1 MPAPLRAPAAASRA
15 NRDSRPFGTSRSSIT
30 QGDSALL
37 WKKTTSLA
45 NVIDRSEGTDR
56 DDGGERL
63 STSAPE
69 LTREPPPVVPGQVLA
84 GKFQIERIVGEGGM
98 GIVVEAMHLQLEER
112 VALKFLRREVMKLPD
127 VVARFDRE
135 ARSAVKLK
143 SEHVAKVTDV
153 GKTDDG
159 IPYMVMELLK
169 GRDLAQ
175 TISESGPLPIQE
187 AVDYLIQACEGVG
200 EAHARGIVHRDL
212 KPENL
217 FVVQRDGWAVVK
229 VLDFGISKAVLVGP
243 SSVDLSSNNT
253 TSIMGSPYYMSP
265 EQLRSTRTVDHRSDI
280 WSLGVVL
287 FELLT
292 GMTIFDETKDFTGL
306 VADILETPHRK
317 LGMFRPDAPPGL
329 EAVIDKCMEKDRAKR
344 WQNVAELAVA
354 LLPYA
359 PRRARIT
366 AERTTSM
373 TRAAGLITDPNFQ
386 VPPSV
391 YPQPQPTLGHS
402 DSYPSAQ
409 QLTPPQVPR
418 GMDYAETV
426 MPPQPQPMIAPQSTP
441 SLMAGAVE
449 TTAAPRKQLSPVVL
463 LFGALLLL
471 GCGVGLAY
479 GVIRSL
485 RPIQSV
491 AAQPTAMPPPTETP
505 SAKPQPTTSTTETT
519 ATTTSETPTA
529 ATTHATTT
537 ARPHNTATARPPNT
551 TTTTAT
557 ATATATHPSLD
568 IQLTR

>member
-1 MPAPLRAPAAASRA
+1 LNAS
-15 NRDSRPFGTSRSSIT
+15 T
-30 QGDSALL
+30 
-37 WKKTTSLA
+37 
-45 NVIDRSEGTDR
+45 
-56 DDGGERL
+56 
-63 STSAPE
+63 PE
-69 LTREPPPVVPGQVLA
+69 NPPREPPPVVPGQVLA

-153 GKTDDG
+153 GKTEDG
-159 IPYMVMELLK
+159 IPYMVMELLN

-175 TISESGPLPIQE
+175 TISENGPLPIQE

-292 GMTIFDETKDFTGL
+292 GLTIFDETKDFTGL

-317 LGMFRPDAPPGL
+317 LNVFRPDAPPGL
-329 EAVIDKCMEKDRAKR
+329 EAVIDKCMEKDRTKR

-366 AERTTSM
+366 AERTTSI
-373 TRAAGLITDPNFQ
+373 TRSAGLITDPNFQ
-386 VPPSV
+386 VPPSI
-391 YPQPQPTLGHS
+391 YPQAPPQPSQPNLGQS

-418 GMDYAETV
+418 GLASGEHRNVDYNAETV
-426 MPPQPQPMIAPQSTP
+426 MPPQMPTPIAQQSTP

-449 TTAAPRKQLSPVVL
+449 TSAQPQRKQLSAVVL
-463 LFGALLLL
+463 LLGAALLL
-471 GCGVGLAY
+471 GCGVLLAY

-485 RPIQSV
+485 RPTQSV
-491 AAQPTAMPPPTETP
+491 AAQPTVTATPVETQP
-505 SAKPQPTTSTTETT
+505 KPQPTTSATAETTAATSETATAT
-519 ATTTSETPTA
+519 ATTTH
-529 ATTHATTT
+529 TT
-537 ARPHNTATARPPNT
+537 RPHNTSTVVTARPPNT
-551 TTTTAT
+551 TTATTT

>member
-1 MPAPLRAPAAASRA
+1 
-15 NRDSRPFGTSRSSIT
+15 
-30 QGDSALL
+30 
-37 WKKTTSLA
+37 
-45 NVIDRSEGTDR
+45 
-56 DDGGERL
+56 
-63 STSAPE
+63 
-69 LTREPPPVVPGQVLA
+69 
-84 GKFQIERIVGEGGM
+84 M
-98 GIVVEAMHLQLEER
+98 GIVAEATHLQLDEKI
-112 VALKFLRREVMKLPD
+112 ALKFLRREVMKMPD

-159 IPYMVMELLK
+159 IPFMVMELLN

-175 TISESGPLPIQE
+175 TISENGPLPIQE

-243 SSVDLSSNNT
+243 SSVDLSTNNT

-265 EQLRSTRTVDHRSDI
+265 EQLRSTRTVDHRADI

-292 GMTIFDETKDFTGL
+292 GTTIFDETKEFTEL

-317 LGMFRPDAPPGL
+317 LGMFRPDAPAGL
-329 EAVIDKCMEKDRAKR
+329 EAVIDKCLEKDRTKR

-366 AERTTSM
+366 AERTTSI
-373 TRAAGLITDPNFQ
+373 TRSAGLITDPNFQ

-391 YPQPQPTLGHS
+391 YPPAPPQQNHGHS
-402 DSYPSAQ
+402 DSYPSAS
-409 QLTPPQVPR
+409 QLTPPNVPR
-418 GMDYAETV
+418 GVDFVADTM
-426 MPPQPQPMIAPQSTP
+426 MPPRVATPVNVFGNMGAQLDQSSP
-441 SLMAGAVE
+441 SLPANALE
-449 TTAAPRKQLSPVVL
+449 TLAPPRKQMSPVVL
-463 LFGALLLL
+463 LLGALLLL

-485 RPIQSV
+485 RPTQTV
-491 AAQPTAMPPPTETP
+491 AAQPTVTAPTPTETQT
-505 SAKPQPTTSTTETT
+505 AKSQPTASSSAPAETT
-519 ATTTSETPTA
+519 AAVATETATA
-529 ATTHATTT
+529 TATHST
-537 ARPHNTATARPPNT
+537 RPHNTSTVNARPP
-551 TTTTAT
+551 TTTTAPT

>member
-1 MPAPLRAPAAASRA
+1 MKGLIATA
-15 NRDSRPFGTSRSSIT
+15 NP
-30 QGDSALL
+30 
-37 WKKTTSLA
+37 
-45 NVIDRSEGTDR
+45 
-56 DDGGERL
+56 
-63 STSAPE
+63 
-69 LTREPPPVVPGQVLA
+69 EPPPVVSGQVLA
-84 GKFQIERIVGEGGM
+84 GKFRIERVIGEGGM
-98 GIVVEAMHLQLEER
+98 GIVAEATHLQLDER
-112 VALKFLRREVMKLPD
+112 VALKFLRREVMEMPD

-153 GKTDDG
+153 GKTEDG
-159 IPYMVMELLK
+159 IPYMVMELLN

-253 TSIMGSPYYMSP
+253 TNIMGSPYYMSP
-265 EQLRSTRTVDHRSDI
+265 EQLRSTRSVDHRADI

-292 GMTIFDETKDFTGL
+292 GLTIFDETKEFTEL

-317 LGMFRPDAPPGL
+317 LCMFRPDAPLGL
-329 EAVIDKCMEKDRAKR
+329 EAVIDKCLEKDRTKR
-344 WQNVAELAVA
+344 FQNVAELAVA
-354 LLPYA
+354 LLPYG

-366 AERTTSM
+366 AERTTSI

-391 YPQPQPTLGHS
+391 YPPGPPQPLLGHS

-409 QLTPPQVPR
+409 QLTPPHVPR
-418 GMDYAETV
+418 GLDPHAETV
-426 MPPQPQPMIAPQSTP
+426 MPPHMPTPIQSSP
-441 SLMAGAVE
+441 SLPANALE
-449 TTAAPRKQLSPVVL
+449 TTPQPRKQVSAVVL
-463 LFGALLLL
+463 LSGAVLLL

-485 RPIQSV
+485 RPMPSV
-491 AAQPTAMPPPTETP
+491 AAQPTVTAPAETQVGKTLPTT
-505 SAKPQPTTSTTETT
+505 TTSTEATVVTSAETATATATHT
-519 ATTTSETPTA
+519 ATTRPRNTSTA
-529 ATTHATTT
+529 V
-537 ARPHNTATARPPNT
+537 TARPPNT

>member
-1 MPAPLRAPAAASRA
+1 LTNSLPNPATPP
-15 NRDSRPFGTSRSSIT
+15 
-30 QGDSALL
+30 
-37 WKKTTSLA
+37 
-45 NVIDRSEGTDR
+45 
-56 DDGGERL
+56 
-63 STSAPE
+63 
-69 LTREPPPVVPGQVLA
+69 EPPPVVPGQVLA
-84 GKFQIERIVGEGGM
+84 GKFRIERVVGEGGM
-98 GIVVEAMHLQLEER
+98 GIVAEATHLQLDER
-112 VALKFLRREVMKLPD
+112 VALKFLRREVMRLPD

-153 GKTDDG
+153 GKTEDG
-159 IPYMVMELLK
+159 IPYMVMELLN

-175 TISESGPLPIQE
+175 TLSESGPLPIQE
-187 AVDYLIQACEGVG
+187 SVDYLIQACEGVG

-243 SSVDLSSNNT
+243 SSVDLASNNT

-317 LGMFRPDAPPGL
+317 LGLFRPDAPPGL
-329 EAVIDKCMEKDRAKR
+329 EAVIDKCLEKDRAKR

-366 AERTTSM
+366 AERTTSI
-373 TRAAGLITDPNFQ
+373 TRSAGLITDPNFH

-391 YPQPQPTLGHS
+391 YPPGAPPHLAHS

-409 QLTPPQVPR
+409 QLTPPNVPR
-418 GMDYAETV
+418 GLASGERGNVDINAETV
-426 MPPQPQPMIAPQSTP
+426 MPPRMATPIHNAESSP
-441 SLMAGAVE
+441 SLPANSIE
-449 TTAAPRKQLSPVVL
+449 TLAPPRKQLSPIVL
-463 LFGALLLL
+463 LLGAVLLL
-471 GCGVGLAY
+471 GCGVLLAY

-485 RPIQSV
+485 RPTQSV
-491 AAQPTAMPPPTETP
+491 AAQPTVTAPTATETVT
-505 SAKPQPTTSTTETT
+505 AKPQPTTSATTEIAAT
-519 ATTTSETPTA
+519 ATATETATSTA
-529 ATTHATTT
+529 THST
-537 ARPHNTATARPPNT
+537 AKPRNTGTVTTARPPNT
-551 TTTTAT
+551 TTTTT
-557 ATATATHPSLD
+557 ATATATHPTLD

>member
-1 MPAPLRAPAAASRA
+1 M
-15 NRDSRPFGTSRSSIT
+15 
-30 QGDSALL
+30 
-37 WKKTTSLA
+37 
-45 NVIDRSEGTDR
+45 
-56 DDGGERL
+56 
-63 STSAPE
+63 
-69 LTREPPPVVPGQVLA
+69 LA
-84 GKFQIERIVGEGGM
+84 GKFRIERVVGEGGM
-98 GIVVEAMHLQLEER
+98 GIVAEATHLQLDER

-159 IPYMVMELLK
+159 IPYMVMELLN

-175 TISESGPLPIQE
+175 TLSENGPLPVQE

-265 EQLRSTRTVDHRSDI
+265 EQLRSTRTVDHRADI

-292 GMTIFDETKDFTGL
+292 GMTIFDETKEFTEL
-306 VADILETPHRK
+306 VADILETQHRK
-317 LGMFRPDAPPGL
+317 LGLFRPDAPPGL
-329 EAVIDKCMEKDRAKR
+329 EAVIDKCLEKDRTKR

-366 AERTTSM
+366 AERTTSI
-373 TRAAGLITDPNFQ
+373 TRSAGLITDPNFQ

-391 YPQPQPTLGHS
+391 YPPGAPPNLGHS

-409 QLTPPQVPR
+409 QLTPPNVPR
-418 GMDYAETV
+418 GVDFAADTM
-426 MPPQPQPMIAPQSTP
+426 MPPRVATPINVGGVQSSP
-441 SLMAGAVE
+441 SLPANSIE
-449 TTAAPRKQLSPVVL
+449 TLAPPRKQLSPVVL
-463 LFGALLLL
+463 LMGALLLL
-471 GCGVGLAY
+471 GCGVLLAY

-485 RPIQSV
+485 RPTQSV
-491 AAQPTAMPPPTETP
+491 AAQPTVTATATATETA
-505 SAKPQPTTSTTETT
+505 SAKPQPTTSTTAEAT
-519 ATTTSETPTA
+519 ATTSVETATA
-529 ATTHATTT
+529 TATHTTT
-537 ARPHNTATARPPNT
+537 ARPRNTGTTTARPPNTT

-557 ATATATHPSLD
+557 ATATATHPTLD

>member
-1 MPAPLRAPAAASRA
+1 
-15 NRDSRPFGTSRSSIT
+15 
-30 QGDSALL
+30 
-37 WKKTTSLA
+37 
-45 NVIDRSEGTDR
+45 
-56 DDGGERL
+56 
-63 STSAPE
+63 
-69 LTREPPPVVPGQVLA
+69 
-84 GKFQIERIVGEGGM
+84 
-98 GIVVEAMHLQLEER
+98 
-112 VALKFLRREVMKLPD
+112 
-127 VVARFDRE
+127 
-135 ARSAVKLK
+135 VKLK

-159 IPYMVMELLK
+159 IPFMVMELLN

-175 TISESGPLPIQE
+175 TLSENGPLPIQE

-243 SSVDLSSNNT
+243 SSVDLSTNNT

-265 EQLRSTRTVDHRSDI
+265 EQLRSTRTVDHRADI

-287 FELLT
+287 CELLT
-292 GMTIFDETKDFTGL
+292 GMTIFDETKEFTEL

-329 EAVIDKCMEKDRAKR
+329 EAVIDKCLEKDRTKR
-344 WQNVAELAVA
+344 WQNVAEVAVA

-366 AERTTSM
+366 AERTTSI
-373 TRAAGLITDPNFQ
+373 TRSAGLITDPNFH

-391 YPQPQPTLGHS
+391 YPPNPNLGQS

-409 QLTPPQVPR
+409 QLTPPGLPR
-418 GMDYAETV
+418 GVDYNAETV
-426 MPPQPQPMIAPQSTP
+426 MPPRVATPINVHGDQSTP
-441 SLMAGAVE
+441 SLPANSIE
-449 TTAAPRKQLSPVVL
+449 TLSPPRKQLSPVVL
-463 LFGALLLL
+463 LLGALLLL

-479 GVIRSL
+479 GVIRTL
-485 RPIQSV
+485 RPTQSV
-491 AAQPTAMPPPTETP
+491 AAQPTVTAPVETP
-505 SAKPQPTTSTTETT
+505 TAKPTTTTTTEATAATTAETT
-519 ATTTSETPTA
+519 ATATATHTTKPRNTSTA
-529 ATTHATTT
+529 VT
-537 ARPHNTATARPPNT
+537 TARPPNT
-551 TTTTAT
+551 TTATT
-557 ATATATHPSLD
+557 ATATATHPTLD

>member
-1 MPAPLRAPAAASRA
+1 VKGLIATA
-15 NRDSRPFGTSRSSIT
+15 NP
-30 QGDSALL
+30 
-37 WKKTTSLA
+37 
-45 NVIDRSEGTDR
+45 
-56 DDGGERL
+56 
-63 STSAPE
+63 
-69 LTREPPPVVPGQVLA
+69 EPPPVVSGQVLA
-84 GKFQIERIVGEGGM
+84 GKFRIERVIGEGGM
-98 GIVVEAMHLQLEER
+98 GIVAEATHLQLDER
-112 VALKFLRREVMKLPD
+112 VALKFLRREVMEMPD

-153 GKTDDG
+153 GKTEDG
-159 IPYMVMELLK
+159 IPYMVMELLN

-253 TSIMGSPYYMSP
+253 TNIMGSPYYMSP
-265 EQLRSTRTVDHRSDI
+265 EQLRSTRSVDHRADI

-292 GMTIFDETKDFTGL
+292 GLTIFDETKEFTEL

-317 LGMFRPDAPPGL
+317 LCMFRPDAPVGL
-329 EAVIDKCMEKDRAKR
+329 EAVIDKCLEKDRTKR
-344 WQNVAELAVA
+344 FQNVAELAVA
-354 LLPYA
+354 LLPYG

-366 AERTTSM
+366 AERTTSI

-391 YPQPQPTLGHS
+391 YPPGPPQPLLGHS

-409 QLTPPQVPR
+409 QLTPPHMPR
-418 GMDYAETV
+418 GLDAHAETV
-426 MPPQPQPMIAPQSTP
+426 MPPHMPTPIQSSP
-441 SLMAGAVE
+441 SLPANALE
-449 TTAAPRKQLSPVVL
+449 TTPQPRKQVSAVVL

-485 RPIQSV
+485 RPMPSV
-491 AAQPTAMPPPTETP
+491 AAQPTVTAPIETQVG
-505 SAKPQPTTSTTETT
+505 KTLPTTTTTTE
-519 ATTTSETPTA
+519 ATVVTSAETPTA
-529 ATTHATTT
+529 TATHTATTRPRNTST
-537 ARPHNTATARPPNT
+537 AVTARPPNT

>member
-1 MPAPLRAPAAASRA
+1 VNP
-15 NRDSRPFGTSRSSIT
+15 
-30 QGDSALL
+30 
-37 WKKTTSLA
+37 
-45 NVIDRSEGTDR
+45 
-56 DDGGERL
+56 
-63 STSAPE
+63 
-69 LTREPPPVVPGQVLA
+69 EPPPVVPGQVLA
-84 GKFQIERIVGEGGM
+84 GKFRIERVVGEGGM
-98 GIVVEAMHLQLEER
+98 GIVAEATHLQLDER

-153 GKTDDG
+153 GKTEDG
-159 IPYMVMELLK
+159 IPYMVMELLN

-243 SSVDLSSNNT
+243 SSVDLASNNT

-265 EQLRSTRTVDHRSDI
+265 EQLRSTRSVDHRADI

-292 GMTIFDETKDFTGL
+292 GLTIFDETKEFTEL

-317 LGMFRPDAPPGL
+317 LCMFRPDAPPGL
-329 EAVIDKCMEKDRAKR
+329 EAVIDKCLEKDRTKR
-344 WQNVAELAVA
+344 WQNVAEVAVA
-354 LLPYA
+354 LLPYG

-366 AERTTSM
+366 AERTTSI

-391 YPQPQPTLGHS
+391 YPAAPSQPTLGHS

-409 QLTPPQVPR
+409 QLTPPHMPR
-418 GMDYAETV
+418 GLDAHAETM
-426 MPPQPQPMIAPQSTP
+426 MPPHVPTPIQSSP
-441 SLMAGAVE
+441 SLPANALE
-449 TTAAPRKQLSPVVL
+449 TTTAPRKQVSAVVL
-463 LFGALLLL
+463 LLGALLLL

-485 RPIQSV
+485 RPTQSV
-491 AAQPTAMPPPTETP
+491 AALPVTPPTPTETQ
-505 SAKPQPTTSTTETT
+505 AGKIQPT
-519 ATTTSETPTA
+519 ATTTEAVVTSA
-529 ATTHATTT
+529 DTTT
-537 ARPHNTATARPPNT
+537 ATATHTATTRPRNTITAVTARPPNT
-551 TTTTAT
+551 TTATAT

>member
-1 MPAPLRAPAAASRA
+1 M
-15 NRDSRPFGTSRSSIT
+15 
-30 QGDSALL
+30 
-37 WKKTTSLA
+37 A
-45 NVIDRSEGTDR
+45 NVIDRSEGTD
-56 DDGGERL
+56 DDGGDG
-63 STSAPE
+63 
-69 LTREPPPVVPGQVLA
+69 LTLPFPNTATNPEPPPVVPGQVLA
-84 GKFQIERIVGEGGM
+84 GKFRIERIVGEGGM
-98 GIVVEAMHLQLEER
+98 GIVAEATHLQLEEKI
-112 VALKFLRREVMKLPD
+112 ALKFLRREVMKMPD

-159 IPYMVMELLK
+159 IPYMVMELLN

-175 TISESGPLPIQE
+175 TISENGPLPIQE

-265 EQLRSTRTVDHRSDI
+265 EQLRSTRTVDHRADI

-292 GMTIFDETKDFTGL
+292 GLTIFDETKEFTEL

-317 LGMFRPDAPPGL
+317 LGMFRPDSPPGL
-329 EAVIDKCMEKDRAKR
+329 EAVIDKCLEKDRTKR

-366 AERTTSM
+366 AERTTSI
-373 TRAAGLITDPNFQ
+373 TRSAGLITDPNFQ

-391 YPQPQPTLGHS
+391 YPPNPNPNLGHS
-402 DSYPSAQ
+402 DSYPNAQ
-409 QLTPPQVPR
+409 QLTPPNVPR
-418 GMDYAETV
+418 GLDQHAETV
-426 MPPQPQPMIAPQSTP
+426 MPPRLATPINMGGAEQSTP
-441 SLMAGAVE
+441 SLPANAIE
-449 TTAAPRKQLSPVVL
+449 TLAPPRKQVSAVVL
-463 LFGALLLL
+463 LLGALLLL

-485 RPIQSV
+485 RPTQSV
-491 AAQPTAMPPPTETP
+491 AAQPTVTAPAATETQ
-505 SAKPQPTTSTTETT
+505 ATIKPQPTTSTEAT
-519 ATTTSETPTA
+519 ATTVETATSTA
-529 ATTHATTT
+529 TATHATPT